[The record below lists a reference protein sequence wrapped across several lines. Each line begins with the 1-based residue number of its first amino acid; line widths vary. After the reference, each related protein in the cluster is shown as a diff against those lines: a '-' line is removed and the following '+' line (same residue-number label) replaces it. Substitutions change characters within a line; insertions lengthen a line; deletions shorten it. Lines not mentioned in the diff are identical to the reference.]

1 MSEIKSRI
9 LELRNL
15 IIEHN
20 HNYYDLDKNVI
31 SDFEYDSLINE
42 LIKLEN
48 QYPEFQ
54 DQNSPSKRVGGGL
67 SDKFNSESHIFQMY
81 SLDNT
86 YSDNELE
93 LWCNRIIKIIQVND
107 FEFCCEL
114 KYDGASV
121 NLLYEDGKL
130 VRALTRGDGYQGDN
144 ITNNLKTINSIPLK
158 LKLKDKFFPNKFEIR
173 GEIIIPSVSFNSL
186 NEKRKKIGAPL
197 FMNPRNT
204 ASGSIKLLDSKEV
217 ARRPLECFL
226 YSVVS
231 NDENINKHSEL
242 LHNARSMGFNVPNYE
257 KVVKGLDGV
266 KKYIHYWDKNRHNL
280 PFEIDGIVIKV
291 NSIEYQ
297 KKLGFTSKFPRWA
310 ISYKFKAENLV
321 TKLKSISFNVGRTGA
336 ITPVANL
343 EPVLISGST
352 VKRASLHSYD
362 QMNKFK
368 LRVNDSVFVEKG
380 GEIIPKITAIDNS
393 NRGVKEDEISFPVN
407 CPECNTK
414 LIKLESEANFFCTN
428 TISCRPQAIGKIQH
442 FVSRKA
448 MNIDGLGD
456 ETIKVLYDKGYL
468 KDISDIYNLDYDM
481 ISKIEGYAKKSV
493 ENLKNGID
501 ESKNKPFQKVLFGM
515 GIRYVGESASKT
527 LLNHIKSIDELKNLD
542 TESLSLIDEIG
553 DKTANSIVDFFKNDL
568 NINLVNRLMF
578 SGLNFTQDDLIN
590 NSLTL
595 SNIVFVISGVFENH
609 SRDEL
614 KSLIEK
620 NGGKITSSISSKTN
634 YLVAGS
640 NIGPSKF
647 NKANELGVPVINEA
661 SLIDL
666 IS

>member
-1 MSEIKSRI
+1 MSEVKSRI
-9 LELRNL
+9 LQLRNL

-20 HNYYDLDKNVI
+20 HNYYDLDKNLI
-31 SDFEYDSLINE
+31 SDFEYDNLINE

-54 DQNSPSKRVGGGL
+54 DQNSPSRRVGGGL

-86 YSDNELE
+86 YSDTELE
-93 LWCNRIIKIIQVND
+93 TWFNRIVKLIQVDD

-121 NLLYEDGKL
+121 NLLYDDGQL

-158 LKLKDKFFPNKFEIR
+158 LKNKFFPNKFEIR
-173 GEIIIPSVSFNSL
+173 GEIIIPSDAFNSL
-186 NEKRKKIGAPL
+186 NEKRKQIGLPL

-231 NDENINKHSEL
+231 NDININSHSEL
-242 LHNARSMGFNVPNYE
+242 LDSARNMGFNVPNYE

-266 KKYIHYWDKNRHNL
+266 KKYINYWDINRQNL

-352 VKRASLHSYD
+352 VKRASLHSFD
-362 QMNKFK
+362 QMNKLK
-368 LRVNDSVFVEKG
+368 LRVNDSIFVEKG
-380 GEIIPKITAIDNS
+380 GEIIPKITGINNT
-393 NRGVKEDEISFPVN
+393 NRGHEKDEIPFPVN
-407 CPECNTK
+407 CPECNTE

-428 TISCRPQAIGKIQH
+428 TMNCRPQAIGKIQH

-448 MNIDGLGD
+448 MDIDGLGD
-456 ETIKVLYDKGYL
+456 ETIKLLYDKHYL

-481 ISKIEGYAKKSV
+481 ISKIEGHAKKSV
-493 ENLKNGID
+493 ENLKNGIE
-501 ESKNKPFQKVLFGM
+501 ESKKKPFQKVLFGM

-527 LLNHIKSIDELKNLD
+527 LIDQIKSIYELKKLD
-542 TESLSLIDEIG
+542 VEYLSSIDEIG

-568 NINLVNRLMF
+568 NLDLVNRLIS
-578 SGLNFTQDDLIN
+578 SGLNFTQVDLV
-590 NSLTL
+590 NSSHSL
-595 SNIVFVISGVFENH
+595 SNLIFVITGVFENH
-609 SRDEL
+609 SREEL

-620 NGGKITSSISSKTN
+620 NGGKISSSISSKTN
-634 YLVAGS
+634 YLLAGK
-640 NIGPSKF
+640 NIGPSKL
-647 NKANELGVPVINEA
+647 NKANELGVPVINEV

>member
-1 MSEIKSRI
+1 MSEVKSRI
-9 LELRNL
+9 LQLRNL

-20 HNYYDLDKNVI
+20 HNYYDLDKNLI
-31 SDFEYDSLINE
+31 SDFEYDNLINE

-54 DQNSPSKRVGGGL
+54 DQNSPSRRVGGGL

-86 YSDNELE
+86 YSDTELE
-93 LWCNRIIKIIQVND
+93 TWFNRIVKLIQVDD

-121 NLLYEDGKL
+121 NLLYDDGQL

-158 LKLKDKFFPNKFEIR
+158 LKNKFFPNKFEIR
-173 GEIIIPSVSFNSL
+173 GEIIIPSDAFNSL
-186 NEKRKKIGAPL
+186 NEKRKQIGLPL

-231 NDENINKHSEL
+231 NDININSHSEL
-242 LHNARSMGFNVPNYE
+242 LDSARNMGFNVPNYE

-266 KKYIHYWDKNRHNL
+266 KKYINYWDINRDNL
-280 PFEIDGIVIKV
+280 PFEIDGIVVKV

-310 ISYKFKAENLV
+310 ISYKYKAENVV
-321 TKLKSISFNVGRTGA
+321 TKLKSISFNFGRTGA

-343 EPVLISGST
+343 DPVLISGST
-352 VKRASLHSYD
+352 VKRASLHSFD
-362 QMNKFK
+362 QMNKLK
-368 LRVNDSVFVEKG
+368 LRVNDSIFVEKG
-380 GEIIPKITAIDNS
+380 GEIIPKITGIDNT
-393 NRGVKEDEISFPVN
+393 NRGLEEDEIPFPVN
-407 CPECNTK
+407 CPECNTE

-428 TISCRPQAIGKIQH
+428 TMNCRPQAIGKIQH

-456 ETIKVLYDKGYL
+456 ETIKLLYDKHYL

-481 ISKIEGYAKKSV
+481 ISKIEGHAKKSV
-493 ENLKNGID
+493 ENLKNGIE
-501 ESKNKPFQKVLFGM
+501 ESKKKPFQKVLFGM

-527 LLNHIKSIDELKNLD
+527 LINQIKSIYELKKLD
-542 TESLSLIDEIG
+542 VEYLSSIDEIG

-568 NINLVNRLMF
+568 NLDLVNRLIS
-578 SGLNFTQDDLIN
+578 SGLNFTQVDLV
-590 NSLTL
+590 NSSHSL
-595 SNIVFVISGVFENH
+595 SNLIFVISGVFENH
-609 SRDEL
+609 SREEL

-620 NGGKITSSISSKTN
+620 NGGKISSSISSRTN
-634 YLVAGS
+634 YLLAGK
-640 NIGPSKF
+640 NIGPSKL
-647 NKANELGVPVINEA
+647 NKANELGVPVINEV

>member
-20 HNYYDLDKNVI
+20 HNYYDLDKNLI

-158 LKLKDKFFPNKFEIR
+158 LKKELFPNKFEIR
-173 GEIIIPSVSFNSL
+173 GEIIIPSDSFNSL
-186 NEKRKKIGAPL
+186 NEKRKQIGAPL

-231 NDENINKHSEL
+231 NDEHINKHSEL
-242 LHNARSMGFNVPNYE
+242 LDNARSMGFNVPNYE

-380 GEIIPKITAIDNS
+380 GEIIPKITGIDNS
-393 NRGVKEDEISFPVN
+393 NRGVEEDEISFPVN

-428 TISCRPQAIGKIQH
+428 TINCRP
-442 FVSRKA
+442 
-448 MNIDGLGD
+448 
-456 ETIKVLYDKGYL
+456 
-468 KDISDIYNLDYDM
+468 
-481 ISKIEGYAKKSV
+481 
-493 ENLKNGID
+493 
-501 ESKNKPFQKVLFGM
+501 
-515 GIRYVGESASKT
+515 
-527 LLNHIKSIDELKNLD
+527 
-542 TESLSLIDEIG
+542 
-553 DKTANSIVDFFKNDL
+553 
-568 NINLVNRLMF
+568 
-578 SGLNFTQDDLIN
+578 
-590 NSLTL
+590 
-595 SNIVFVISGVFENH
+595 
-609 SRDEL
+609 
-614 KSLIEK
+614 
-620 NGGKITSSISSKTN
+620 
-634 YLVAGS
+634 
-640 NIGPSKF
+640 
-647 NKANELGVPVINEA
+647 
-661 SLIDL
+661 
-666 IS
+666 

>member
-1 MSEIKSRI
+1 MSEVKSRI
-9 LELRNL
+9 LQLRNL

-20 HNYYDLDKNVI
+20 HNYYDLDKNLI
-31 SDFEYDSLINE
+31 SDFEYDNLINE

-54 DQNSPSKRVGGGL
+54 DQNSPSRRVGGGL

-86 YSDNELE
+86 YSDTELE
-93 LWCNRIIKIIQVND
+93 TWFNRIVKLIQVDD

-121 NLLYEDGKL
+121 NLLYEDGQL

-158 LKLKDKFFPNKFEIR
+158 LKNKFFPNKFEIR
-173 GEIIIPSVSFNSL
+173 GEIIIPSDAFNSL
-186 NEKRKKIGAPL
+186 NEKRKQIGLPL

-231 NDENINKHSEL
+231 NDININNHSEL
-242 LHNARSMGFNVPNYE
+242 LDSARNMGFNVPNYE

-266 KKYIHYWDKNRHNL
+266 KKYINYWDINRQNL

-352 VKRASLHSYD
+352 VKRASLHSFD
-362 QMNKFK
+362 QMNKLK
-368 LRVNDSVFVEKG
+368 LRVNDSIFVEKG
-380 GEIIPKITAIDNS
+380 GEIIPKITGIDNT
-393 NRGVKEDEISFPVN
+393 NRGLEEDEIPFPVN
-407 CPECNTK
+407 CPECNTE

-428 TISCRPQAIGKIQH
+428 TMNCRPQAIGKIQH

-456 ETIKVLYDKGYL
+456 ETIKLLYDKHYL

-481 ISKIEGYAKKSV
+481 ISKIEGHAKKSV
-493 ENLKNGID
+493 ENLKNGIE
-501 ESKNKPFQKVLFGM
+501 ESKKKPFQKVLFGM

-527 LLNHIKSIDELKNLD
+527 LVNQIKSIYELKKLD
-542 TESLSLIDEIG
+542 VEYLSSIDEIG

-568 NINLVNRLMF
+568 NLDLVNRLIS
-578 SGLNFTQDDLIN
+578 SGLNFTQVDLV
-590 NSLTL
+590 NSSHSL
-595 SNIVFVISGVFENH
+595 SNLIFVISGVFENH
-609 SRDEL
+609 SREEL

-620 NGGKITSSISSKTN
+620 NGGKISSSISSRTN
-634 YLVAGS
+634 YLLAGK
-640 NIGPSKF
+640 NIGPSKL
-647 NKANELGVPVINEA
+647 NKANELGVPVINEV

>member
-1 MSEIKSRI
+1 MSEVKSRI
-9 LELRNL
+9 LQLRNL

-20 HNYYDLDKNVI
+20 HNYYDLDKNLI
-31 SDFEYDSLINE
+31 SDFEYDNLINE

-54 DQNSPSKRVGGGL
+54 DQNSPSRRVGGGL
-67 SDKFNSESHIFQMY
+67 SDKFISESHIFQMY

-86 YSDNELE
+86 YSDTELE
-93 LWCNRIIKIIQVND
+93 TWFNRIVKLIQVDD

-121 NLLYEDGKL
+121 NLLYEDGQL

-158 LKLKDKFFPNKFEIR
+158 LKNKFFPNKFEIR
-173 GEIIIPSVSFNSL
+173 GEIIIPSDAFNSL
-186 NEKRKKIGAPL
+186 NEKRKQIGLPL

-231 NDENINKHSEL
+231 NDISINNHSEL
-242 LHNARSMGFNVPNYE
+242 LDSARNMGFNVPNYE

-266 KKYIHYWDKNRHNL
+266 KKYINYWDINRQNL

-291 NSIEYQ
+291 NSIKYQ

-310 ISYKFKAENLV
+310 ISYKFKAQNVV

-352 VKRASLHSYD
+352 VKRASLHSFD
-362 QMNKFK
+362 QMNKLK
-368 LRVNDSVFVEKG
+368 LRVNDSIFVEKG
-380 GEIIPKITAIDNS
+380 GEIIPKITGIDNT
-393 NRGVKEDEISFPVN
+393 NRGLEEDEIPFPVN
-407 CPECNTK
+407 CPECNTE

-428 TISCRPQAIGKIQH
+428 TMNCRPQAIGKIQH

-456 ETIKVLYDKGYL
+456 ETIKLLYDKHYL

-481 ISKIEGYAKKSV
+481 ISKIEGHAKKSV
-493 ENLKNGID
+493 ENLKNGIE
-501 ESKNKPFQKVLFGM
+501 ESKKKPFQKVLFGM

-527 LLNHIKSIDELKNLD
+527 LINQIKSIDELKKLD
-542 TESLSLIDEIG
+542 VEYLSSIDEIG

-568 NINLVNRLMF
+568 NLDLVNRLIS
-578 SGLNFTQDDLIN
+578 SGLNFTQVDLVN
-590 NSLTL
+590 SSNSL
-595 SNIVFVISGVFENH
+595 SNLIFVISGVFENH
-609 SRDEL
+609 SREEL

-620 NGGKITSSISSKTN
+620 NGGKISSSISSKTN
-634 YLVAGS
+634 YLLAGK

-647 NKANELGVPVINEA
+647 NKANELGVPVINEV

>member
-1 MSEIKSRI
+1 MSEVKSRI
-9 LELRNL
+9 LQLRNL

-20 HNYYDLDKNVI
+20 HNYYDLDKNLI
-31 SDFEYDSLINE
+31 SDFEYDNLINE

-54 DQNSPSKRVGGGL
+54 DQNSPSRRVGGGL

-86 YSDNELE
+86 YSDTELE
-93 LWCNRIIKIIQVND
+93 TWFNRIVKLIQVDD

-121 NLLYEDGKL
+121 NLLYEDGQL

-158 LKLKDKFFPNKFEIR
+158 LKNKFFPNKFEIR
-173 GEIIIPSVSFNSL
+173 GEIIIPSDAFNSL
-186 NEKRKKIGAPL
+186 NEKRKQIGLPL

-231 NDENINKHSEL
+231 NDININNHSEL
-242 LHNARSMGFNVPNYE
+242 LDSARNMGFNVPNYE

-266 KKYIHYWDKNRHNL
+266 KKYINYWDINRQNL

-352 VKRASLHSYD
+352 VKRASLHSFD
-362 QMNKFK
+362 QMNKLK
-368 LRVNDSVFVEKG
+368 LRVNDSIFVEKG
-380 GEIIPKITAIDNS
+380 GEIIPKITGIDNT
-393 NRGVKEDEISFPVN
+393 NRGLEEDEIPFPVN
-407 CPECNTK
+407 CPECNTE

-428 TISCRPQAIGKIQH
+428 TMNCRPQAIGKIQH

-456 ETIKVLYDKGYL
+456 ETIKLLYDKHYL

-481 ISKIEGYAKKSV
+481 ISKIEGHAKKSV
-493 ENLKNGID
+493 ENLKNGIE
-501 ESKNKPFQKVLFGM
+501 ESKKKPFQKVLFGM

-527 LLNHIKSIDELKNLD
+527 LTNQIKSIYELKKLD
-542 TESLSLIDEIG
+542 VEYLSSIDEIG

-568 NINLVNRLMF
+568 NLDLVNRLIS
-578 SGLNFTQDDLIN
+578 SGLNFTQVDLV
-590 NSLTL
+590 NSSHSL
-595 SNIVFVISGVFENH
+595 SSLIFVISGVFENH
-609 SRDEL
+609 SREEL

-620 NGGKITSSISSKTN
+620 NGGKISSSISSRTN
-634 YLVAGS
+634 YLVAGK

-647 NKANELGVPVINEA
+647 NKANELGVPVINEV

>member
-20 HNYYDLDKNVI
+20 RNYYDLDKNLI
-31 SDFEYDSLINE
+31 SDFDYDELLSE

-54 DQNSPSKRVGGGL
+54 DQNSPSNRVGGGL
-67 SDKFNSESHIFQMY
+67 SNKFNSESHIFPMF

-86 YSDNELE
+86 YSDIELE
-93 LWCNRIIKIIQVND
+93 AWYKRIIKITDIKD

-121 NLLYEDGKL
+121 NLLYENGKL
-130 VRALTRGDGYQGDN
+130 SRGLTRGDGSQGDN
-144 ITNNLKTINSIPLK
+144 ITNNLKTINSIPIK
-158 LKLKDKFFPNKFEIR
+158 LKNKSFPNQFEIR
-173 GEIIIPSVSFNSL
+173 GEIIIPTDSFNLL
-186 NEKRKKIGAPL
+186 NKKREQSGLPL

-226 YSVVS
+226 YSVIS
-231 NDENINKHSEL
+231 DDENINNHSDL
-242 LHNARSMGFNVPNYE
+242 LNMARDMGFNVPLYE

-266 KKYIHYWDKNRHNL
+266 KDYIQYWDKNRDSL

-291 NSIEYQ
+291 DSIKYQ
-297 KKLGFTSKFPRWA
+297 KILGFTSKFPRWA
-310 ISYKFKAENLV
+310 IAYKFKAENLA

-343 EPVLISGST
+343 KPVLISGST

-362 QMNKFK
+362 QMNK
-368 LRVNDSVFVEKG
+368 LRLRFNDSVYVEKG
-380 GEIIPKITAIDNS
+380 GEIIPKITGIDNK
-393 NRGVKEDEISFPVN
+393 NRGFKADEIPFPTN
-407 CPECNTK
+407 CPECDTR
-414 LIKLESEANFFCTN
+414 LIKLETEANFFCPNTN
-428 TISCRPQAIGKIQH
+428 NCRPQAIGRIQH

-456 ETIKVLYDKGYL
+456 ETIKLLYDKGHI
-468 KDISDIYNLDYDM
+468 KDISDIYNLDYDA
-481 ISKIEGYAKKSV
+481 ISKIEGHAEKSV
-493 ENLKNGID
+493 ENLKKGIE
-501 ESKNKPFQKVLFGM
+501 ESKSKSFQKILYGI

-527 LLNHIKSIDELKNLD
+527 ILKQIKSIDELIALD
-542 TESLSLIDEIG
+542 FESLSKIDEIG
-553 DKTANSIVDFFKNDL
+553 DKTAASITTFFKNDD
-568 NINLVNRLMF
+568 NIKLIDRF
-578 SGLNFTQDDLIN
+578 RDSGLNLINDKFNN
-590 NSLTL
+590 NSLIL
-595 SNIVFVISGVFENH
+595 SNLVFVISGVFEKY
-609 SRDEL
+609 SREEI
-614 KSLIEK
+614 KNIIED
-620 NGGKITSSISSKTN
+620 NGGKTSSSISSKTN
-634 YLVAGS
+634 YLVAGK
-640 NIGPSKF
+640 NVGPSKF
-647 NKANELGVPVINEA
+647 NKANELGVPVINEV

>member
-1 MSEIKSRI
+1 
-9 LELRNL
+9 
-15 IIEHN
+15 
-20 HNYYDLDKNVI
+20 
-31 SDFEYDSLINE
+31 
-42 LIKLEN
+42 
-48 QYPEFQ
+48 
-54 DQNSPSKRVGGGL
+54 
-67 SDKFNSESHIFQMY
+67 
-81 SLDNT
+81 
-86 YSDNELE
+86 
-93 LWCNRIIKIIQVND
+93 
-107 FEFCCEL
+107 
-114 KYDGASV
+114 
-121 NLLYEDGKL
+121 
-130 VRALTRGDGYQGDN
+130 
-144 ITNNLKTINSIPLK
+144 
-158 LKLKDKFFPNKFEIR
+158 
-173 GEIIIPSVSFNSL
+173 
-186 NEKRKKIGAPL
+186 
-197 FMNPRNT
+197 MNPRNT

-231 NDENINKHSEL
+231 NDININNHSEL
-242 LHNARSMGFNVPNYE
+242 LDSARNMGFNVPNYE

-266 KKYIHYWDKNRHNL
+266 KKYINYWDINRQNL

-291 NSIEYQ
+291 NSIKYQ

-352 VKRASLHSYD
+352 VKRASLHSFD
-362 QMNKFK
+362 QMNKLK
-368 LRVNDSVFVEKG
+368 LRVNDSIFVEKG
-380 GEIIPKITAIDNS
+380 GEIIPKITGIDNT
-393 NRGVKEDEISFPVN
+393 NRGLEEDEIPFPVN
-407 CPECNTK
+407 CPECNTE

-428 TISCRPQAIGKIQH
+428 TMNCRPQAIGKIQH

-456 ETIKVLYDKGYL
+456 ETIKLLYDKHYL

-481 ISKIEGYAKKSV
+481 ISKIEGHAKKSV
-493 ENLKNGID
+493 ENLKNGIE
-501 ESKNKPFQKVLFGM
+501 ESKKKPFQKVLFGM

-527 LLNHIKSIDELKNLD
+527 LVNQIKSIDELKKLD
-542 TESLSLIDEIG
+542 VEYLSSIDEIG

-568 NINLVNRLMF
+568 NLDLVNRLIS
-578 SGLNFTQDDLIN
+578 SGLNFTQVDLVN
-590 NSLTL
+590 SSNSL
-595 SNIVFVISGVFENH
+595 SNLIFVISGVFENH
-609 SRDEL
+609 SREEL

-620 NGGKITSSISSKTN
+620 NGGKISSSISSKTN
-634 YLVAGS
+634 YLLAGK

-647 NKANELGVPVINEA
+647 NKANELGVPVINEV

>member
-1 MSEIKSRI
+1 MSEVKSRI
-9 LELRNL
+9 LQLRNL

-20 HNYYDLDKNVI
+20 HNYYDLDKNLI
-31 SDFEYDSLINE
+31 SDFEYDNLINE

-54 DQNSPSKRVGGGL
+54 DQNSPSRRVGGGL

-86 YSDNELE
+86 YSDTELE
-93 LWCNRIIKIIQVND
+93 TWFNRIVKLIQVDD

-121 NLLYEDGKL
+121 NLLYEDGQL

-158 LKLKDKFFPNKFEIR
+158 LKNKFFPNKFEIR
-173 GEIIIPSVSFNSL
+173 GEIIIPSDAFNSL
-186 NEKRKKIGAPL
+186 NEKRKQIGLPL

-231 NDENINKHSEL
+231 NDININNHSQL
-242 LHNARSMGFNVPNYE
+242 LDSARNMGFNVPNYE
-257 KVVKGLDGV
+257 KVVKGLDAV
-266 KKYIHYWDKNRHNL
+266 KKYINYWDINRQNL

-352 VKRASLHSYD
+352 VKRASLHSFD
-362 QMNKFK
+362 QMNKLK
-368 LRVNDSVFVEKG
+368 LRVNDSIFVEKG
-380 GEIIPKITAIDNS
+380 GEIIPKITGIDNT
-393 NRGVKEDEISFPVN
+393 NRGLEEDEILFPVN
-407 CPECNTK
+407 CPECNTE

-428 TISCRPQAIGKIQH
+428 TMNCRPQAIGKIQH

-456 ETIKVLYDKGYL
+456 ETIKLLYDKHYL

-481 ISKIEGYAKKSV
+481 ISKIEGHAKKSV
-493 ENLKNGID
+493 ENLKNGIE
-501 ESKNKPFQKVLFGM
+501 ESKKKPFQKVLFGM

-527 LLNHIKSIDELKNLD
+527 LVNQIKSIDELKKLD
-542 TESLSLIDEIG
+542 VEYLSSIDEIG

-568 NINLVNRLMF
+568 NLDLVNRLIS
-578 SGLNFTQDDLIN
+578 SGLNFTQADLV
-590 NSLTL
+590 NSSHSL
-595 SNIVFVISGVFENH
+595 SNLIFVISGVFENH
-609 SRDEL
+609 SREEL

-620 NGGKITSSISSKTN
+620 NGGKISSSISSKTN
-634 YLVAGS
+634 YLLAGK

-647 NKANELGVPVINEA
+647 NKANELGVPVINEV

>member
-1 MSEIKSRI
+1 MSEVKSRI
-9 LELRNL
+9 LQLRNL

-20 HNYYDLDKNVI
+20 HNYYDLDKNLI
-31 SDFEYDSLINE
+31 SDFEYDNLINE

-54 DQNSPSKRVGGGL
+54 DQNSPSRRVGGGL

-86 YSDNELE
+86 YSDTELE
-93 LWCNRIIKIIQVND
+93 TWFNRIVKLIQVDD

-121 NLLYEDGKL
+121 NLLYEDGQL

-158 LKLKDKFFPNKFEIR
+158 LKNKFFPNKFEIR
-173 GEIIIPSVSFNSL
+173 GEIIIPSDAFNSL
-186 NEKRKKIGAPL
+186 NEKRKQIGLPL

-231 NDENINKHSEL
+231 NDININNHSQL
-242 LHNARSMGFNVPNYE
+242 LDSARNMGFNVPNYE
-257 KVVKGLDGV
+257 KVVKGLDAV
-266 KKYIHYWDKNRHNL
+266 KKYINYWDINRQNL

-310 ISYKFKAENLV
+310 ISYKFKAENVV

-352 VKRASLHSYD
+352 VKRASLHSFD
-362 QMNKFK
+362 QMNKLK
-368 LRVNDSVFVEKG
+368 LRVNDSIFVEKG
-380 GEIIPKITAIDNS
+380 GEIIPKITGIDNT
-393 NRGVKEDEISFPVN
+393 NRGLEEDEIPFPVN
-407 CPECNTK
+407 CPECNTE

-428 TISCRPQAIGKIQH
+428 TMNCRPQAIGKIQH

-456 ETIKVLYDKGYL
+456 ETIKLLYDKHYL

-481 ISKIEGYAKKSV
+481 ISKIEGHAKKSV
-493 ENLKNGID
+493 ENLKNGIE
-501 ESKNKPFQKVLFGM
+501 ESKKKPFQKVLFGM

-527 LLNHIKSIDELKNLD
+527 LINQIKSIDELKKLD
-542 TESLSLIDEIG
+542 VEYLSSIDEIG

-568 NINLVNRLMF
+568 NLDLVNRLIS
-578 SGLNFTQDDLIN
+578 SGLNFTQADLV
-590 NSLTL
+590 NSSHSL
-595 SNIVFVISGVFENH
+595 SNLIFVISGVFENH
-609 SRDEL
+609 SREEL

-620 NGGKITSSISSKTN
+620 NGGKISSSISSKTN
-634 YLVAGS
+634 YLLAGK

-647 NKANELGVPVINEA
+647 NKANELGVPVINEV